1 MKKKYAAVAVA
12 ALTAC
17 SLMITGCGGDSKK
30 ADKTVRIGG
39 TVSVSTTMDPA
50 KGWEGWYTV
59 RYGVGETLFKVGKG
73 LKAEPW
79 LAEKFERLDPL
90 TWKITLK
97 KNLTFSNGE
106 KVTPEKSLPH

>member
-17 SLMITGCGGDSKK
+17 SLMITGCGGDGKK

-50 KGWEGWYTV
+50 QGWVKPY
-59 RYGVGETLFKVGKG
+59 
-73 LKAEPW
+73 LK
-79 LAEKFERLDPL
+79 
-90 TWKITLK
+90 
-97 KNLTFSNGE
+97 
-106 KVTPEKSLPH
+106 